1 MPWGQGWGGF
11 WTTTDSVYGEN
22 PLDPETRWDQTMRP
36 PLVNDPEFQVWRTVI
51 GAAVRE
57 LAESSWLVRW
67 RTKSI
72 VTALGAHLEAHGKG
86 LLLRPSGWSD
96 ERYRNVLIP
105 IEGVFGT
112 NRPPS
117 ATKALAAGLV
127 NGAQTWKVTRADPL
141 TYVVY
146 FFELTENEAKTYF
159 SVLSLGRPTAVRFVL
174 VYSPEPESGTFI
186 LGSSLLGS
194 GDVLA
199 YSTFS
204 DP

>member
-1 MPWGQGWGGF
+1 MPWGMGWGGL
-11 WTTTDSVYGEN
+11 WETTDSVYGES
-22 PLDPETRWDQTMRP
+22 PLDQRARWDETMRP

-51 GAAVRE
+51 GGAVAE
-57 LAESSWLVRW
+57 LAESSWRVRW

-72 VTALGAHLEAHGKG
+72 VTALGAHLEAHGKD
-86 LLLRPSGWSD
+86 LLLRPDGWSD

-117 ATKALAAGLV
+117 ATKALAEGLV
-127 NGAQTWKVTRADPL
+127 NGSQTWLVTRADPL
-141 TYVVY
+141 TYIVY

-159 SVLSLGRPTAVRFVL
+159 SVLNLGRPTAVRFVL
-174 VYSPEPESGTFI
+174 VYSPEPEAGTFI
-186 LGSSLLGS
+186 VDSSLVDGP
-194 GDVLA
+194 DVVA
-199 YSTFS
+199 FSTFS